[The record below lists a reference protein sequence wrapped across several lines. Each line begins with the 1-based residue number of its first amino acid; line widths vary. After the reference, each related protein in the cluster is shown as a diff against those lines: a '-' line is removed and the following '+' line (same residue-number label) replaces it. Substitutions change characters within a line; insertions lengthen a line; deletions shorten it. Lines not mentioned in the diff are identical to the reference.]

1 VYDISSGGNCCVSP
15 FPSAEW
21 TISVSGDLEV
31 CSGEAAAVAL
41 VSNANGD
48 GPFDY
53 SWTYNGAPVCDAA
66 ECTFVP
72 EADGTMCLT
81 VTDVGGDSRTEC
93 LEITVEPAVPLS
105 ISVSPAEACFPAAFT
120 VTNTSPLDGV
130 VQTQWSIGGNISS
143 GLTGASFV
151 PVAPGSYDVMLTS
164 ISATGCI
171 WDSLFVD
178 VILAHPSPVADF
190 AASPSVVFPDAP
202 EVSFFDASTGTIAA
216 WEWTFGVPSGG
227 VTSSLPNPTFA
238 FPTGSSGAY
247 PVTLEVTGPDGCS
260 DLATAIITVAESY
273 NLFIPNAFTPDNDG
287 VNDAF
292 FVTGSGFDPS
302 AFQLDIF
309 NRWGDLIFSATD
321 PTVPWNGGVDGGN
334 YFASNGVYA
343 YRVMVRSLE
352 SGVTEIV
359 TGSVELL
366 R

>member
-1 VYDISSGGNCCVSP
+1 
-15 FPSAEW
+15 
-21 TISVSGDLEV
+21 
-31 CSGEAAAVAL
+31 
-41 VSNANGD
+41 
-48 GPFDY
+48 
-53 SWTYNGAPVCDAA
+53 
-66 ECTFVP
+66 
-72 EADGTMCLT
+72 
-81 VTDVGGDSRTEC
+81 
-93 LEITVEPAVPLS
+93 
-105 ISVSPAEACFPAAFT
+105 
-120 VTNTSPLDGV
+120 
-130 VQTQWSIGGNISS
+130 
-143 GLTGASFV
+143 
-151 PVAPGSYDVMLTS
+151 
-164 ISATGCI
+164 
-171 WDSLFVD
+171 
-178 VILAHPSPVADF
+178 
-190 AASPSVVFPDAP
+190 
-202 EVSFFDASTGTIAA
+202 
-216 WEWTFGVPSGG
+216 
-227 VTSSLPNPTFA
+227 LPNPTFA